1 MASRSCFLVCLSR
14 VLPAVVLTTAIALF
28 GAVAPGRPFACAL
41 LAAAAVAA
49 MAAVLSSAG
58 RVARAVRELPSRTGG
73 ASGHVD
79 APTAYWC
86 AVQVP
91 RRPAQ
96 PRAPGQ
102 R

>member
-1 MASRSCFLVCLSR
+1 MTGASRVPACVGR
-14 VLPAVVLTTAIALF
+14 VLPAVALTALFLF
-28 GAVAPGRPFACAL
+28 GAISPENLCGCAL
-41 LAAAAVAA
+41 LATAVAVLVV
-49 MAAVLSSAG
+49 VLSSAG
-58 RVARAVRELPSRTGG
+58 HVTWAVRSVPSRTGG
-73 ASGHVD
+73 ASEHVD

-86 AVQVP
+86 AVPVP

>member
-1 MASRSCFLVCLSR
+1 MTNPAVVPALLSR
-14 VLPAVVLTTAIALF
+14 VLPAIALAVALFLF
-28 GAVAPGRPFACAL
+28 GAGSLGNPSGGAL
-41 LAAAAVAA
+41 LITAVAA
-49 MAAVLSSAG
+49 LAVVLSSVG
-58 RVARAVRELPSRTGG
+58 RVARAIPDLPSQAGG

-86 AVQVP
+86 AVQVL

>member
-1 MASRSCFLVCLSR
+1 MTSPSAVAAHLSR
-14 VLPAVVLTTAIALF
+14 VLPAIAVTVALFLF
-28 GAVAPGRPFACAL
+28 GAGSFGTPSGTAFL
-41 LAAAAVAA
+41 AAAVAA
-49 MAAVLSSAG
+49 LAVVLSSAG
-58 RVARAVRELPSRTGG
+58 HVARPFPALPSRTGG